1 MARYPYD
8 PEIYINYDG
17 ECYYVG
23 QSKHSS
29 RGSHGT
35 GDLIAS
41 FPAPDDRFERRIIET
56 EMIQF
61 CKAAGLHLSNIQQL
75 EQPVMGIELDEEYR

>member
-1 MARYPYD
+1 MRKPYK

-17 ECYYVG
+17 EYYYVG
-23 QSKHSS
+23 QSKSAR

-35 GDLIAS
+35 GKLIAS
-41 FPAPDDRFERRIIET
+41 FPASAGTFERRMTET

-61 CKAAGLHLSNIQQL
+61 CKAAGLPLPNILQL
-75 EQPVMGIELDEEYR
+75 EQPRLGIKLDEEYR